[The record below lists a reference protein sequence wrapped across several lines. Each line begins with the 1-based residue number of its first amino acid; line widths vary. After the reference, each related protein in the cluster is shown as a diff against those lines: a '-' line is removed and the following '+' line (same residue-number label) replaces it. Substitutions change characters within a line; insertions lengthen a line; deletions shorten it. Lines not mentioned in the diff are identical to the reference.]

1 MVTAV
6 MKSGVLPAFTF
17 KCFDIYMKY
26 IEQKLKSWGISVPS
40 PRTKE
45 RMQLLVQ
52 SLTILRCWLACY
64 VYEGAVFYQKPPS
77 FAHIDEWAR
86 HVCSDSTEAVLQT
99 VAMMSHSLIGESVA
113 RGQALYVLYRYV
125 TSEACI
131 GRKFYTN
138 SMEDAK
144 QMFIPNSEPV
154 TPPAALP
161 DWLGAERGCSW
172 KQLKR
177 AQAEMDAAH
186 QLRDKS
192 PADAK
197 LLLNAAKG
205 RVTENKLDAL
215 CNTRRLGSSEDSVAA
230 HPVLEKMN
238 DEIDAEITRCSE
250 CRECAVKAIS
260 ANYVLLKQ
268 SAKQLATAVYT
279 YWQSN
284 SDLGEP
290 MSEAELIRT
299 FDTLGSETATVAPV
313 FVLRTD
319 DANHGGASGTCYMSN
334 EEERKQK
341 QAVFAAIGKD
351 KVCICLGAML
361 KSSKEAA
368 QGGVCVEALLAA
380 CQHKYMEESTMLL
393 SIPSSIVEPQY
404 PKLYK
409 TGKGDKVFCEFQ
421 DSIGHVQARALG
433 IQNPPPRVKLE
444 VRFMLM

>member
-17 KCFDIYMKY
+17 KCFDILHEY

-154 TPPAALP
+154 TAPAPLP

-186 QLRDKS
+186 QMRDKK
-192 PADAK
+192 PC
-197 LLLNAAKG
+197 G
-205 RVTENKLDAL
+205 
-215 CNTRRLGSSEDSVAA
+215 CQVAA
-230 HPVLEKMN
+230 E
-238 DEIDAEITRCSE
+238 CS
-250 CRECAVKAIS
+250 
-260 ANYVLLKQ
+260 
-268 SAKQLATAVYT
+268 
-279 YWQSN
+279 
-284 SDLGEP
+284 
-290 MSEAELIRT
+290 
-299 FDTLGSETATVAPV
+299 
-313 FVLRTD
+313 
-319 DANHGGASGTCYMSN
+319 
-334 EEERKQK
+334 
-341 QAVFAAIGKD
+341 
-351 KVCICLGAML
+351 
-361 KSSKEAA
+361 
-368 QGGVCVEALLAA
+368 
-380 CQHKYMEESTMLL
+380 
-393 SIPSSIVEPQY
+393 
-404 PKLYK
+404 
-409 TGKGDKVFCEFQ
+409 KG
-421 DSIGHVQARALG
+421 
-433 IQNPPPRVKLE
+433 
-444 VRFMLM
+444 